1 MKPCASLCSRI
12 HEQTNSIG
20 TVTGLYKEKEL
31 MVEQRDCLNE
41 QNQFSCKDYARVN
54 GDSDPE
60 KEKTVR
66 QKVECSQN
74 VCSGIK

>member
-1 MKPCASLCSRI
+1 
-12 HEQTNSIG
+12 
-20 TVTGLYKEKEL
+20 

-41 QNQFSCKDYARVN
+41 QNHFSCKDYARVN

-60 KEKTVR
+60 KEKNVR

-74 VCSGIK
+74 ICSGMK